1 MNPVL
6 LLMTFSSL
14 MSNFFYL
21 IWSSLYKPARS
32 SLFTLLALSDL
43 SLAFC
48 GLSLSLFHQ
57 NENFLTSSHGNVHP
71 WIFLHFC
78 LSLFFPLL
86 SLVAVVSYLIKEVY
100 ITLATE
106 KEAISVDS
114 NIEQMKRKKKGIK
127 TFYFWWYHLVW
138 LVLVLHVCWAW
149 GSMLVIFC
157 LSLQDG
163 QAPFQVSL
171 FSAVLVQVQAGLY
184 RN

>member
-1 MNPVL
+1 
-6 LLMTFSSL
+6 MTFSSL

-106 KEAISVDS
+106 KEAISLES
-114 NIEQMKRKKKGIK
+114 NFEEMKRKEKGIK
-127 TFYFWWYHLVW
+127 NLFL
-138 LVLVLHVCWAW
+138 LMIPSC
-149 GSMLVIFC
+149 VIGFGINC
-157 LSLQDG
+157 MLSLRIN
-163 QAPFQVSL
+163 SCHLL
-171 FSAVLVQVQAGLY
+171 FEPPTWTSSISSFSVQCNLNP
-184 RN
+184 R